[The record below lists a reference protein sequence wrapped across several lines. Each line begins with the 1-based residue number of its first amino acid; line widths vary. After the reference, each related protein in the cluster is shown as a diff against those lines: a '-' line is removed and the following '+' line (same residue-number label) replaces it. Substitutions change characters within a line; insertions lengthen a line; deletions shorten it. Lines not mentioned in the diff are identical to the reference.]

1 MESEK
6 DISGKIQALHN
17 KAKLLLQQDYS
28 EDQVIARLQQ
38 DGIDKQ
44 YAAMIIENLKTDDD
58 NRAHFRSLLILGLST
73 TIGGIILNILSYK
86 ASANM
91 HSSTFILFWGI
102 VVGGIIILLKA
113 LSVYRRIL

>member
-6 DISGKIQALHN
+6 DISGKIKTLHY
-17 KAKLLLQQDYS
+17 KAKHLLQQDYS

-38 DGIDKQ
+38 DGVDKQ
-44 YAAMIIENLKTDDD
+44 YAATIIENLKTDDN
-58 NRAHFRSLLILGLST
+58 NRAHFRSLLLLGLFT
-73 TIGGIILNILSYK
+73 TIGGILLNILSYR

-91 HSSTFILFWGI
+91 HFSMFILFWGI
-102 VVGGIIILLKA
+102 VVGGIITLLKA